1 MTGALGVLAAV
12 ATLACIVFLVGAHLL
27 PTGYDPVRD
36 PVSDY
41 GVGRHIGWYAG
52 ATTSIG
58 IAALALAGALA
69 REHAP
74 WHVVALLV
82 VFAVARFLIPV
93 FPTDLEGER
102 PSRPGA
108 IHLLL
113 AGVAFGSI
121 CWSMCAY
128 APSWADWLPWLGYV
142 ATAAAVG
149 TLVSLRRLPF
159 LRPWT
164 GAIERVFYAAM
175 LAWFLILSV
184 ELIAR

>member
-1 MTGALGVLAAV
+1 MTAALGVLAAV
-12 ATLACIVFLVGAHLL
+12 ATLACIVFLVGAHVL

-41 GVGRHIGWYAG
+41 GVGRHTGWYAG

-58 IAALALAGALA
+58 IAALVLAGALA
-69 REHAP
+69 REDAP

-82 VFAVARFLIPV
+82 VFALARFALAA
-93 FPTDLEGER
+93 FPADLEGER

-113 AGVAFGSI
+113 AGIAFAAI
-121 CWSMCAY
+121 CWAMCAY
-128 APSWADWLPWLGYV
+128 APDRAGWLPWLGYL
-142 ATAAAVG
+142 ATAAAV
-149 TLVSLRRLPF
+149 TAFLSLRRLRF

-175 LAWFLILSV
+175 LVWFAIVSV
-184 ELIAR
+184 ELISF